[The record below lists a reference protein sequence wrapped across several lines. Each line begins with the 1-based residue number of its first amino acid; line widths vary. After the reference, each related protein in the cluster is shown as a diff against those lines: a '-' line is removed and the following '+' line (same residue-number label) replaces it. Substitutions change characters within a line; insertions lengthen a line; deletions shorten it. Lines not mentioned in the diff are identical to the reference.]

1 MKHTKKIF
9 IITVVAVLATAAAP
23 AFAGKGKAKGSGR
36 GFRDGTGQ
44 LEGWGKRGKGFRDKG
59 MRGLSRLDLTAEQ
72 KTRIEAI
79 HEDHRKST
87 ETLRKQARDLK
98 EQMRGL
104 WQATTPDE
112 GAILF
117 LHRQIHK
124 IKGELAEY
132 RIQMRIDVLAILTPE
147 QRAEMRSFKE
157 QRSER
162 RKGRRS
168 GLGRGRRGNVD
179 KL

>member
-1 MKHTKKIF
+1 MKHTKNML
-9 IITVVAVLATAAAP
+9 IITVVTVLAMAASP
-23 AFAGKGKAKGSGR
+23 AFAGKGKKKGSGR
-36 GFRDGTGQ
+36 GFRDGTGEI
-44 LEGWGKRGKGFRDKG
+44 EGREKRGKGFHDKG

-79 HEDHRKST
+79 REDHRKST
-87 ETLRKQARDLK
+87 ETLKKQVRDLK

-112 GAILF
+112 GAILS

-132 RIQMRIDVLAILTPE
+132 RIQMRIDMLAILTPE
-147 QRAEMRSFKE
+147 QRAEMRSFKG
-157 QRSER
+157 QPGER
-162 RKGRRS
+162 RKGRR
-168 GLGRGRRGNVD
+168 GGFGRGPRGDVGE
-179 KL
+179 L